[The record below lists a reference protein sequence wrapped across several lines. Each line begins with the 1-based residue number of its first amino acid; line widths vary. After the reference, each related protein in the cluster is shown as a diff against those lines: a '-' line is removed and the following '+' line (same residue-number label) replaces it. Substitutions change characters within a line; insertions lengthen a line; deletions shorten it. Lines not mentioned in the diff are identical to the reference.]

1 MIPLFNLSDPAE
13 LKTVIGE
20 YEIQLN
26 AMVQKNHT
34 LTEEESNLILIG
46 PSTSAITRPYQFS
59 YSNRYIFDFFLQY
72 FKEIQDSLEKRDEPT
87 KQLYT
92 KYLAETRAILVRILH
107 FYLKNLQTTEV
118 NTFFNESKL
127 IPAFFDHKDIPNDV
141 RYEYLNR
148 FVKDL
153 NNTDIPREKFN
164 STFLF
169 RFKDAESFVNLN
181 TFNELFTKLL
191 LYVFDHGDEIFEV
204 TNDEHFVLEEIFK
217 LIVERFVKGI
227 PQWVNDY
234 DSLSQSNKDNMRIW
248 ISRINGPLVIL
259 NVYTYLLDDDSYE
272 KKPYEDNPK
281 LTPEQ
286 NKAAKEKHD
295 IFDTK
300 SNNLAK
306 YFYSFMEML
315 VNDDC
320 VPLFYDPETVTQ
332 LLLSKYDITNVIDK
346 TKYTNKLRELLKVFV
361 MKESNRIIKMNK
373 PNIHDYTNVLDM
385 IIIRSLYNLKTSIN
399 SSIDVELL
407 YNAYRMFGNE
417 EFKDSIDKT
426 LRLGIIRL
434 HNQTMMYILP
444 ILNFTSSNTIDIS
457 ELTNNLTISSS
468 TAIIELYKNIVA
480 KIKEAIKIE
489 EERLKELKKELK
501 EAKEEDPDN
510 KDKIEEIGNNITE
523 KEMLIKDYTTKEKYV
538 TMVMLIINQVIEKTD
553 TLLSVK

>member
-191 LYVFDHGDEIFEV
+191 LYVFNHGDEIFEV